1 MPSISKGICEGPS
14 ILPTPPAWGVS
25 LWVPWDLLSINRAR
39 RRFLAATPPH
49 PFIWVGGCGQFPV
62 NLQGGVAVCVLPNS
76 NPLRGPDVGGRAFQ
90 YLLYWM
96 MCGLV
101 LPNSNPL
108 RGADVGLCTRLTHPP
123 FFGGA
128 CRELSG
134 FLTLL
139 VGWYAIGGAADGLR
153 YESFT
158 PDGFVFPCLG
168 PNAASIAPSISPS

>member
-1 MPSISKGICEGPS
+1 MGAVGFGCRSIGQGGGSS
-14 ILPTPPAWGVS
+14 LP
-25 LWVPWDLLSINRAR
+25 L
-39 RRFLAATPPH
+39 PPH
-49 PFIWVGGCGQFPV
+49 PFIWVVGGCGQFPV

-90 YLLYWM
+90 YLPYWM

-139 VGWYAIGGAADGLR
+139 AGWYAIGGAADGLR